1 MKIITFIRH
10 HFLFCLGMLMFLILL
25 FFTFFGEYLP
35 GIDRDLKEIEYI
47 WTDKKIPLAPPYEPS
62 EDYLLGTDRDGRDLL
77 SLIVMGA
84 KETLLIIISITIIRY
99 IIAIPLAFMAHKKS
113 LGIHHLVSWMNGFL
127 SYIPSIIL
135 VILLVTLPP
144 ILTSET
150 RLLYLIIVLAALE
163 VGRVAE
169 MFRLEFSQIASK
181 EFVTGGN
188 SIGVSNFRLFRKY
201 LLPFLYGKLLISLV
215 GDIGKVTFLLGQ
227 IGFLGIFITQVFVQ
241 VDAGQFAFFNTSLAW
256 PMLLLNSYNDIRSAI
271 WIPFFPALAMTY
283 VIFTFNILSQGIQ
296 KLAK

>member
-10 HFLFCLGMLMFLILL
+10 HFLFCLGMLMFMTLL
-25 FFTFFGEYLP
+25 FFTFFGAILP
-35 GIDRDLKEIEYI
+35 GIDQDLKEIDYI

-62 EDYLLGTDRDGRDLL
+62 NNFLLGTDRDGRDLL

-99 IIAIPLAFMAHKKS
+99 FIAIPLAFLAHKKS

-135 VILLVTLPP
+135 IILLVTLPP
-144 ILTSET
+144 ILTSEM
-150 RLLYLIIVLAALE
+150 RLLYLIIALAALE
-163 VGRVAE
+163 VGRVAD
-169 MFRLEFSQIASK
+169 MFRLEFSQIAAK

-188 SIGVSNFRLFRKY
+188 SIGVSSFRLFKKY

-215 GDIGKVTFLLGQ
+215 GDMGKVTFLLGQ

-256 PMLLLNSYNDIRSAI
+256 PMLLLNSYQDIRSAI
-271 WIPFFPALAMTY
+271 WIPFYPALAMTY
-283 VIFTFNILSQGIQ
+283 VIFTFNILAQGIQ